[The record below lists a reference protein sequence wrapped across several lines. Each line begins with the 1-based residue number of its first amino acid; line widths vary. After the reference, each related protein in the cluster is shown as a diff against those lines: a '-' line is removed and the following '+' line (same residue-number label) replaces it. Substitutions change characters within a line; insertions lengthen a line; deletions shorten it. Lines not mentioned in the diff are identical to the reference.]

1 MKRILSTLFVGWFI
15 LVPVAG
21 WSAPP
26 VTTGNLAAQVAELQ
40 SLVASLQ
47 SQLTAETL
55 ARQAADTTLSGSVSA
70 ESSART
76 LGDINTLSSAKTYTD
91 SQIPAPDSFVTNLK
105 TYMTVDTTNNRLL
118 FHDVNIQLVNGM
130 GNTWDINGK
139 GNLIIGYDMSRNL
152 EWESECSYG
161 LFESKEDCEIYEY
174 VWAVNHKSGSH
185 NLVIGDNH
193 NYPAASGFVA
203 GWWNTI
209 NQWGASV
216 SGGEMNH
223 ASGGHSSVSGGTG
236 NHAKGLDCSISGG
249 RGNTASG
256 IASSVSGG
264 YTNISSGNY
273 HSSVSGGRNNTASGD
288 YSIVIGGN
296 GNNTNLEDDIAP

>member
-1 MKRILSTLFVGWFI
+1 MFSMAA
-15 LVPVAG
+15 LVLTASQG
-21 WSAPP
+21 YAKDKS
-26 VTTGNLAAQVAELQ
+26 LEEQVADLQ
-40 SLVASLQ
+40 VKVAALEAK
-47 SQLTAETL
+47 LAIETTARASGDTNTL
-55 ARQAADTTLSGSVSA
+55 ASA
-70 ESSART
+70 NA
-76 LGDINTLSSAKTYTD
+76 YTD
-91 SQIPAPDSFVTNLK
+91 AHIPIPDSFLANLK
-105 TYMTVDTTNNRLL
+105 TYMTVDTTNDRIT
-118 FHDVNIQLVNGM
+118 FTGVNIQLVNGM

-139 GNLIIGYDMSRNL
+139 GNLIIGYDMSRYL
-152 EWESECSYG
+152 DWESECSFG
-161 LFESKEDCEIYEY
+161 LFESKQDCEIYGY

-193 NYPAASGFVA
+193 NYPAAGGFVA

-223 ASGGHSSVSGGTG
+223 ASGGTSSVSGGTG
-236 NHAKGLDCSISGG
+236 NHAKGADCSISGG

-264 YTNISSGNY
+264 YSNTASGNY

-296 GNNTNLEDDIAP
+296 GNNTSLEDDIAP